1 MIELEVCEHS
11 VILDYILGYD
21 CITNTYVIYT
31 SHFSDITTNLI
42 GSILDYEPNSFILIA
57 TEYER
62 AKGISNSPQW
72 LKCLAEYNCE

>member
-1 MIELEVCEHS
+1 MLQLEIYEES
-11 VILDYILGYD
+11 QILDYLVGYD

-31 SHFSDITTNLI
+31 SHLSDITTNLI

-72 LKCLAEYNCE
+72 LKRLAERNCE